1 MRRGE
6 LEAQISTTNRWW
18 RRPRDGRRWESDDRD
33 LISADGAPYTYRP
46 GALHDLVTGGLYA
59 LFGPRRV
66 GKSVEVKRAI
76 GGLLDTGVDPRRV
89 VHAACNTWQYRDL
102 TTLVSLIDELAPPG
116 GGPRYLFL
124 DEITA
129 IKEDWVGTLAWLRDQ
144 TSLGS
149 DCVVISGSSAENLE
163 RARSDLAG
171 RRGPAV
177 DADRILLPMGFRSF
191 CQVTGHDLPDA
202 PTIHPQ
208 DMLTPEAT
216 VAIAELRPYLTDLV
230 VAWERYLEVGGFPR
244 AVTDWIVDRAVS
256 DEFENALW
264 DAVHGLTLVFG
275 DWTAARS
282 QALLEAISKRI
293 TSRMNKADVARDL
306 GGIHHQTLDLRL
318 SALHNAFVTWPCHLS
333 AGGRPDLASQVKIYF
348 VDPVH
353 ARLAHARRPNVPAPD
368 YTQMS
373 EQQLGV
379 ALLRAHERA
388 LPGSFR
394 DADVLLY
401 YRSSTGSEVDFT
413 GPWLNR
419 LPYEGKYT
427 GGAWLRETQTAKAAF
442 GGCVL
447 ATRNVIDRKD
457 QRLAIPAGMLAYL
470 LDDDRPTSSQLRPD
484 ASG

>member
-6 LEAQISTTNRWW
+6 LESQISITNRWW

-33 LISADGAPYTYRP
+33 LISAGRAPYTYRP
-46 GALHDLVTGGLYA
+46 GVLHDLVAGGLYA

-76 GGLLDTGVDPRRV
+76 SELLDGGIDPHRV
-89 VHAACNTWQYRDL
+89 VHAACNTWQSRDL
-102 TTLVSLIDELAPPG
+102 TTLVQLIDELAPPAT
-116 GGPRYLFL
+116 GPRYLFL

-129 IKEDWVGTLAWLRDQ
+129 IKEDWIGTLAWLRDQ
-144 TSLGS
+144 TALGS
-149 DCVVISGSSAENLE
+149 DCVVLSGSSAEDLE
-163 RARSDLAG
+163 RARNDLAG
-171 RRGPAV
+171 RRGPAA

-191 CQVTGHDLPDA
+191 CRVTDRNLPDA

-208 DMLTPEAT
+208 DMLEPEAT
-216 VAIAELRPYLTDLV
+216 AVIAELRPHLTDLV
-230 VAWERYLEVGGFPR
+230 AAWERYLEIGGFPR
-244 AVTDWIVDRAVS
+244 AVTDWIVEREVS
-256 DEFENALW
+256 DEFENAVW

-275 DWTAARS
+275 DWTAAQS
-282 QALLEAISKRI
+282 QALLEAIAKRI
-293 TSRMNKADVARDL
+293 TSRINKADVARDL

-318 SALHNAFVTWPCHLS
+318 NALHNAFVTWPCHLS
-333 AGGRPDLASQVKIYF
+333 AAGGRPDLASQSKIYF

-353 ARLAHARRPNVPAPD
+353 ARLAHFRRPNVAPPD
-368 YTQMS
+368 YTQMT

-379 ALLRAHERA
+379 ALLRAHERTM
-388 LPGSFR
+388 PGSFR
-394 DADVLLY
+394 DGDVLFY
-401 YRSSTGSEVDFT
+401 HRSSTGNEVDFT

-427 GGAWLRETQTAKAAF
+427 EGAWLRKTQTAQAAF

-447 ATRNVIDRKD
+447 ATRNVIDRTD

-470 LDDDRPTSSQLRPD
+470 LDDDRPTSSG
-484 ASG
+484 SS